1 MTHAPSADRRK
12 RLERLALL
20 SAAVAG
26 TALASAGA
34 HAATSC
40 QPWNAS
46 TAYVGGDT
54 VTENGN
60 TYKANWWTQGND
72 PATSNGA
79 AGSGQPWTLSSG
91 CSTTPPPPTPTPPP
105 PTPTPP
111 PPTPAPP
118 PSSCAPWN
126 ASTAYNGGATV
137 TENGKTYKANWW
149 TQGDDPATHN
159 GPSGSGQPW
168 TITTSCTTT
177 PPPPTPVPPPP
188 TPTPPPPTP
197 APPPASGFV
206 FGSYKDVTINMDWNV
221 DQISTSVTG
230 TRSPVLNVMP
240 ARQGS
245 MTWAFAS
252 GECGSENWA
261 GVTPAALVA
270 QNVNQWVSAGRKYI
284 ISTGGANG
292 VFTCGSDAGFESF
305 IQRYNSSSLQGIDF
319 DIEGGQSQAVIDAL
333 VARVKVAKA
342 NHPNLRFSFTLA
354 TLGGNAP
361 QSLGQIGVNVMN
373 SIKSQGLTGYYIN
386 LMAMDYGSAIASNC
400 TLGGNGRCD
409 MAQSAINSAVNLHN
423 YWGVPYNQIEITPM
437 IGGNDATDEIFSI
450 ANVDT
455 LSSWVKANGI
465 AGVHFW
471 SLDRDVD
478 CALGSASATC
488 NSYGTAGTWGFTNRF
503 ISDLGL

>member
-26 TALASAGA
+26 TTLASAGA

-54 VTENGN
+54 VTENGK

-72 PATSNGA
+72 PATSSGA
-79 AGSGQPWTLSSG
+79 SGSGQPWTLTTG

-118 PSSCAPWN
+118 PSTCTPWN
-126 ASTAYNGGATV
+126 ASTAYNGGAV
-137 TENGKTYKANWW
+137 VSENGKSYKANWW

-159 GPSGSGQPW
+159 GAVGTGQPW
-168 TITTSCTTT
+168 TLTSGCTT

-188 TPTPPPPTP
+188 TPVPPPPSPT
-197 APPPASGFV
+197 PPPASGFV
-206 FGSYKDVTINMDWNV
+206 FGSYKDITINMDWNV
-221 DQISTSVTG
+221 SQISTSVTG
-230 TRSPVLNVMP
+230 SRQPVLNAMP
-240 ARQGS
+240 AKQGS

-261 GVTPAALVA
+261 GVTPAALIG
-270 QNVNQWVSAGRKYI
+270 QNVNQWVSAGKKYI

-319 DIEGGQSQAVIDAL
+319 DIEGGQSQGVIDAL

-455 LSSWVKANGI
+455 LVSWSKANGI
-465 AGVHFW
+465 AGIHFW

-478 CALGSASATC
+478 CGPGSASATC

>member
-1 MTHAPSADRRK
+1 MAFLLAMAPPRS
-12 RLERLALL
+12 
-20 SAAVAG
+20 
-26 TALASAGA
+26 
-34 HAATSC
+34 SC
-40 QPWNAS
+40 DPWNAC
-46 TAYVGGDT
+46 TAYYGGD
-54 VTENGN
+54 
-60 TYKANWWTQGND
+60 
-72 PATSNGA
+72 
-79 AGSGQPWTLSSG
+79 
-91 CSTTPPPPTPTPPP
+91 
-105 PTPTPP
+105 
-111 PPTPAPP
+111 
-118 PSSCAPWN
+118 
-126 ASTAYNGGATV
+126 TV

-354 TLGGNAP
+354 TLGGNSP
-361 QSLGQIGVNVMN
+361 QSLGTAGQMVMA
-373 SIKSQGLTGYYIN
+373 SIKSHGLTNYLIN
-386 LMAMDYGSAIASNC
+386 LMTMDYGSANAGNC
-400 TLGGNGRCD
+400 TLDASGRCD
-409 MAQSAINSAVNLHN
+409 MGRSATQAAINLHN
-423 YWGVPYNQIEITPM
+423 YYGTPYSQIEITPM
-437 IGGNDATDEIFSI
+437 IGGNDTQDETFTI
-450 ANVDT
+450 ADVTTVTNFVA
-455 LSSWVKANGI
+455 ANKVS
-465 AGVHFW
+465 GVHFW
-471 SLDRDVD
+471 SLDRDKD
-478 CALGSASATC
+478 CAPGWASPTC
-488 NSYGTAGTWGFTNRF
+488 NSYGQAGTWGFTNAF
-503 ISDLGL
+503 ISKLGL